1 MLKVRGSGGRRCVL
15 TPPGH
20 KATAVPSLQVP
31 MNPRHSCFLF
41 NWAIGSQSGWSCSG
55 IPHSP
60 LRPQLSLPDLGG
72 CRPSTLM
79 LHYGQRPR
87 SRYQHHHGCFGFL
100 LLPHPRSALLNVY
113 KAQLQS
119 PGAKRVTK
127 RPYQV
132 RLIATAPN
140 LAPSFLCTLSL
151 YLFIFAGLLIFS
163 CCPKAQRFNTS
174 GLCGSMMFWVP
185 MHCSEA
191 FQHILSGYGLSPAYL
206 LPRLHHFKC
215 FIRSTLHWNIPALG
229 SCFLLI
235 TSTKDIKESKK
246 HPLYLH
252 VRACCFLPSSSG
264 VGSPGVWKQT
274 WIVVGSRGPLVSL

>member
-119 PGAKRVTK
+119 PGAKRVTCF
-127 RPYQV
+127 
-132 RLIATAPN
+132 AP
-140 LAPSFLCTLSL
+140 LPGPTHCHS
-151 YLFIFAGLLIFS
+151 
-163 CCPKAQRFNTS
+163 PQS
-174 GLCGSMMFWVP
+174 GP
-185 MHCSEA
+185 
-191 FQHILSGYGLSPAYL
+191 ILSMHTFFVFIYIRRFANLLMLS
-206 LPRLHHFKC
+206 K
-215 FIRSTLHWNIPALG
+215 S
-229 SCFLLI
+229 
-235 TSTKDIKESKK
+235 SK
-246 HPLYLH
+246 
-252 VRACCFLPSSSG
+252 V
-264 VGSPGVWKQT
+264 
-274 WIVVGSRGPLVSL
+274 